1 MSRLPGRPR
10 AVFDCNILIQAVVF
24 GSGPAAACLQIVER
38 GQVELLLSKMT
49 LAELRRVLAY
59 REVLEITPELT
70 LVRIASFVER
80 LTFRATLIRR
90 VRHMFDYPRDPDDEP
105 YIDLAIAGRADYLV
119 SRDKDLLS
127 LVTGHSPICRQFRQ
141 MTRPLRVVDPP
152 TFISI
157 IGT

>member
-10 AVFDCNILIQAVVF
+10 AVFDCNVLIQAVAF

-38 GQVELLLSKMT
+38 GQAELLISKAT
-49 LAELRRVLAY
+49 LGELRRVLAY
-59 REVLEITPELT
+59 REVLEINSELT
-70 LVRIASFVER
+70 PVRIASFVER

-90 VRHMFDYPRDPDDEP
+90 VRHTFDYPRDPDDEP
-105 YIDLAIAGRADYLV
+105 YIDLAIAANADYLV

-127 LVTGHSPICRQFRQ
+127 LMTSHSPVCRRFRQ
-141 MTRPLRVVDPP
+141 MARPLRVVDPP